1 MLERYREYLLVFY
14 AAFGSVLL
22 GVLIL
27 LTTHIFAC
35 VWYFVGTYE
44 QAPSWGS
51 VEGVDRTPGYDGWVY
66 RTYGLGCDSETGLAV
81 SAEEHWHASID
92 PRLLDSDDEGAD
104 REEPVVCVAESAGSR
119 YATSMY
125 WALMTIST
133 VGYGE

>member
-66 RTYGLGCDSETGLAV
+66 RTYGLGCDSDTGLAV
-81 SAEEHWHASID
+81 SPEEHWQASVD
-92 PRLLDSDDEGAD
+92 PRLLDSDNEGAD
-104 REEPVVCVAESAGSR
+104 TEEPVVCVAESAGSR